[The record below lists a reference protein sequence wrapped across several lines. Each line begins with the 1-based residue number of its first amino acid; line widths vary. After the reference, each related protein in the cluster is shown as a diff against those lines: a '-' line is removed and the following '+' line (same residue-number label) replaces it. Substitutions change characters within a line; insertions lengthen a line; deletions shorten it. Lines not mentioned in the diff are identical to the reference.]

1 MKLIHIFFVSSIC
14 EFIQHF
20 QICIIIY
27 HLIHF
32 FNRIKKSNDS
42 FTPAFD
48 VFLVFGFL
56 FEEANF
62 SKLRAASPF
71 KGIKI
76 AYMYSMLK
84 KDELFEENYTNS
96 RNLTYYLYFTN

>member
-1 MKLIHIFFVSSIC
+1 MILRGRSENQNCLK
-14 EFIQHF
+14 
-20 QICIIIY
+20 
-27 HLIHF
+27 
-32 FNRIKKSNDS
+32 
-42 FTPAFD
+42 PAFD

-84 KDELFEENYTNS
+84 KDELIEENYTNS

>member
-1 MKLIHIFFVSSIC
+1 MILSR
-14 EFIQHF
+14 
-20 QICIIIY
+20 
-27 HLIHF
+27 L
-32 FNRIKKSNDS
+32 
-42 FTPAFD
+42 
-48 VFLVFGFL
+48 LLMLFL
-56 FEEANF
+56 FLAFYLKRQIF

>member
-1 MKLIHIFFVSSIC
+1 MILSR
-14 EFIQHF
+14 
-20 QICIIIY
+20 
-27 HLIHF
+27 L
-32 FNRIKKSNDS
+32 
-42 FTPAFD
+42 AFD

-84 KDELFEENYTNS
+84 KDELF
-96 RNLTYYLYFTN
+96 L

>member
-1 MKLIHIFFVSSIC
+1 MHN
-14 EFIQHF
+14 
-20 QICIIIY
+20 
-27 HLIHF
+27 HLSFDSF
-32 FNRIKKSNDS
+32 FNKIKKAMILSRL
-42 FTPAFD
+42 AFD

-84 KDELFEENYTNS
+84 KDELIEENYTNS

>member
-27 HLIHF
+27 HLILF
-32 FNRIKKSNDS
+32 FNKIKKAMILSRLLLM
-42 FTPAFD
+42 F
-48 VFLVFGFL
+48 FL
-56 FEEANF
+56 FLAFYLKRQIF

-84 KDELFEENYTNS
+84 KDELF
-96 RNLTYYLYFTN
+96 L

>member
-1 MKLIHIFFVSSIC
+1 ML
-14 EFIQHF
+14 
-20 QICIIIY
+20 
-27 HLIHF
+27 
-32 FNRIKKSNDS
+32 
-42 FTPAFD
+42 
-48 VFLVFGFL
+48 FL
-56 FEEANF
+56 FLAFYLKRQIF

>member
-1 MKLIHIFFVSSIC
+1 M
-14 EFIQHF
+14 QHF

-27 HLIHF
+27 YLIHF

-62 SKLRAASPF
+62 F
-71 KGIKI
+71 KI
-76 AYMYSMLK
+76 ASG
-84 KDELFEENYTNS
+84 
-96 RNLTYYLYFTN
+96 FTL

>member
-1 MKLIHIFFVSSIC
+1 MILSRLLLMF
-14 EFIQHF
+14 
-20 QICIIIY
+20 
-27 HLIHF
+27 
-32 FNRIKKSNDS
+32 
-42 FTPAFD
+42 
-48 VFLVFGFL
+48 FL
-56 FEEANF
+56 FLAFYLKRQIF